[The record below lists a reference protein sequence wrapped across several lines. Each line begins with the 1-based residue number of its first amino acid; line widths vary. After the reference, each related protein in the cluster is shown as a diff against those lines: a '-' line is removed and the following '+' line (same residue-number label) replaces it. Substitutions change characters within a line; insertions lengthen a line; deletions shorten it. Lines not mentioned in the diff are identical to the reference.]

1 MCYVD
6 IANFK
11 AYVATRGQPGQQKVL
26 EFMSKM
32 LVGLIRSMGIYESY
46 IAHMGGGHFVS
57 LMNVED
63 YERFSNSL
71 ATTFDQQIKQLYTPE
86 EVKQGYVLAADKDG
100 GHGQFP
106 LMALSVGVTHN
117 RDREFKTA
125 KKMFEVLA
133 QVRLMAKPDGK
144 SAVFVDRR
152 TSER

>member
-57 LMNVED
+57 LMNIED
-63 YERFSNSL
+63 YKRFSNSL

-86 EVKQGYVLAADKDG
+86 EIKQGYTTVPDKHG

-133 QVRLMAKPDGK
+133 QVRQMAKPDGK